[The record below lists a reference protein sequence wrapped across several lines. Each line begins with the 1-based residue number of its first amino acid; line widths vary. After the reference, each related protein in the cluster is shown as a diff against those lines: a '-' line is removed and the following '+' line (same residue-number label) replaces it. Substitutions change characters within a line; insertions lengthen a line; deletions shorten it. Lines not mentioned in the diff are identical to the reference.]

1 MNTFSKVLL
10 AALIA
15 FLAFAPTTREPASR
29 WDRHSSPNA
38 SRELGDALFGTNLV
52 LAQTRYLQGPWVWLD
67 AYDDDECSPA
77 SDSAECYSCLA
88 SAERENT
95 RALRACERARD
106 RSRNACS
113 NLRGVARRRCLD
125 DADSDYD
132 TCETEA
138 EDAYTDAE
146 ASCEGSECFGDC

>member
-1 MNTFSKVLL
+1 MKTFSKVLL

-29 WDRHSSPNA
+29 WDRHSSPNP

-52 LAQTRYLQGPWVWLD
+52 LAQTRYLPGPFVWLD
-67 AYDDDECSPA
+67 AYDDDECFPA
-77 SDSAECYSCLA
+77 SDTAECYSCMA

-95 RALRACERARD
+95 RALRACERERD

-138 EDAYTDAE
+138 DDAWFDAE
-146 ASCEGSECFGDC
+146 SWCELGPCYDDC